1 MRDGA
6 GHVPAP
12 REGDAV
18 NAAGFSRRKRSQVLS
33 PLTSLEGF
41 LRMSPTP
48 PPLRRPWL
56 RTVTMYMS
64 SVSQARSHC
73 SGSAAGEESRARA
86 QSTDKAPDR
95 GRGMVP
101 AAVTVTRQQLPGVDV
116 PASSVPAAPPAAKRS
131 WSSHLLSDQINLPQ
145 HFLCQNQCKIARP
158 LAQYIPGRRFPPWKS
173 WDFPELAGKST
184 LPHRAGISTEL
195 SYLPRQWVQQ
205 SS

>member
-6 GHVPAP
+6 GRVPAP

-56 RTVTMYMS
+56 RTVTMHMS

-86 QSTDKAPDR
+86 QSTDRPPDP

-101 AAVTVTRQQLPGVDV
+101 AAVAVTRQQLPGVDV
-116 PASSVPAAPPAAKRS
+116 PASSVPAPPPAAKRS

-145 HFLCQNQCKIARP
+145 HFFMPGSVQNCQASCPIHPRKEI
-158 LAQYIPGRRFPPWKS
+158 
-173 WDFPELAGKST
+173 ST
-184 LPHRAGISTEL
+184 LEEL
-195 SYLPRQWVQQ
+195 GFS
-205 SS
+205 